1 MSVPPEQ
8 RGAQREM
15 THESGR
21 MSRRRLLASTGAIGV
36 AAATATPGSAGAAP
50 TEVAAGFAPVTVGP
64 DDPRYPDL
72 VVGLER
78 RWVAHPES
86 VRVVSSPRQSLQ
98 VVQEAV
104 TGRKRL
110 TVRGGGHCYED
121 FVFNPEV
128 DIVLD
133 QSEMTSVYYDAEH
146 NAFAVEAGATLLD
159 VYELLY
165 KTWGVTIP
173 AGQCYSVGVG
183 GHVAGGGWGLLC
195 RKEGLVVDHLHAV
208 EVVVVDAAGRARL
221 VVATRN
227 PDDPN
232 HDLWWAHTGGGGGTF
247 GVVTRYL
254 FRSPSARST
263 NPADILPKPPKEV
276 LLSAIAWS
284 WDGLTERTFATLVR
298 NFTDW
303 HVANAAPGGPYAGLC
318 SFLNLNHRAT
328 GEISLFTQMD
338 GSSPDAERLL
348 ARFVADVT
356 RGVDLPPGA
365 VNRPSGEHGP
375 LPQFVEPKRWSWLT
389 ATRYLGTIHPRLVD
403 PTLRGDHKSAY
414 HRRGFTDAQTSLLFR
429 TLSGGDGFAN
439 PFAQAVLSSY
449 GGQVNAVGR
458 TDTALV
464 HRDSAFKVLYQ
475 SGWTEAADDDVNV
488 AWLRRFYEQV
498 YAGTGKVPVSN
509 EQTSGCF
516 VNYCDADISE
526 AAHNGSGVPWHT
538 LYWGEN
544 YPRLQRVKAR
554 YDPTDFF
561 RHRQSVRLP

>member
-1 MSVPPEQ
+1 P
-8 RGAQREM
+8 AQ
-15 THESGR
+15 S
-21 MSRRRLLASTGAIGV
+21 L
-36 AAATATPGSAGAAP
+36 
-50 TEVAAGFAPVTVGP
+50 
-64 DDPRYPDL
+64 
-72 VVGLER
+72 
-78 RWVAHPES
+78 
-86 VRVVSSPRQSLQ
+86 RVVR
-98 VVQEAV
+98 EAV
-104 TGRKRL
+104 RGGKRL

-128 DIVLD
+128 EVVLD

-183 GHVAGGGWGLLC
+183 GHVPGGGWGLLC
-195 RKEGLVVDHLHAV
+195 RKEGLVVDHLYGV
-208 EVVVVDAAGRARL
+208 EVVVVDADRTARL
-221 VVATRN
+221 VVATRE

-232 HDLWWAHTGGGGGTF
+232 RDLWWAHTGGGGGTF

-254 FRSPSARST
+254 FRSPRARGAD
-263 NPADILPKPPKEV
+263 PAAILPKPPKEV
-276 LLSAIAWS
+276 LLSAIAWP
-284 WDGLTERTFATLVR
+284 WEELTEEVFTALVR
-298 NFTDW
+298 NFGEW

-318 SFLNLNHRAT
+318 AFLNLNHRAT
-328 GEISLFTQMD
+328 GEISLFTCLD
-338 GSSPDAERLL
+338 GTAPDAERLL
-348 ARFVADVT
+348 DRFVADVT
-356 RGVDLPPGA
+356 RGVGLPPGA
-365 VNRPSGEHGP
+365 VTRPSGEHGP
-375 LPQFVEPKRWSWLT
+375 LPQFAEPKRWSWLT
-389 ATRYLGTIHPRLVD
+389 ATRYLGAIHPRLTD

-414 HRRGFTDAQTSLLFR
+414 HRKGFTDAQIALLYR
-429 TLSGGDGFAN
+429 HLAGGDGFAN

-464 HRDSAFKVLYQ
+464 HRDCAFKVLYQ
-475 SGWTEAADDDVNV
+475 SGWTEPADDDANV
-488 AWLRRFYEQV
+488 AWLRGFYEQV
-498 YAGTGKVPVSN
+498 YAGTGKVPVPD
-509 EQTSGCF
+509 ERTSGCF
-516 VNYCDADISE
+516 VNYCDADIGDP
-526 AAHNGSGVPWHT
+526 AHNTSGVPWHT